1 MEGLPF
7 LRRAQAALL
16 AVGCAF
22 SWFTLVIDYQQF
34 FAAGGRVLQLSGC
47 AVTNP
52 AATPCLYGALAFLTA
67 FVWSLALLRHPVE
80 EGFGSQKGLTWL
92 LGAGALFAWGNF
104 AYLAYVFLNARPRS
118 ALSCPPGEAAVNPI
132 GAPCFYG
139 ALIFTAAL
147 VVAVLLLDKRSAA
160 SA

>member
-1 MEGLPF
+1 MEGLSF

-22 SWFTLVIDYQQF
+22 SWFTLVMDYQQF

-47 AVTNP
+47 AVANP
-52 AATPCLYGALAFLTA
+52 AATPCLYGALAFLAA
-67 FVWSLALLRHPVE
+67 FAWSLALLRRPAE
-80 EGFGSQKGLTWL
+80 RSMAGQRGLTWL

-104 AYLAYVFLNARPRS
+104 AYLAYVFLNSRPRS
-118 ALSCPPGEAAVNPI
+118 ALSCPPGEAPLNPI
-132 GAPCFYG
+132 NAPCFYG

-147 VVAVLLLDKRSAA
+147 VVAVLILDKRSPA